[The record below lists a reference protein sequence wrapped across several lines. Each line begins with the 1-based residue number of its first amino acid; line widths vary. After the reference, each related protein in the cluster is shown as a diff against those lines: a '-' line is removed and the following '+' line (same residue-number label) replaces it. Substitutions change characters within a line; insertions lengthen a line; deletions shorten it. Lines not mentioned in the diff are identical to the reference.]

1 MKSLFFFLIIV
12 SSDRCSVRR
21 FSSFCISTISH
32 SGWNSWTWMNMN
44 ILTILSAASE
54 CDFLTLFFFPSSFFP
69 WLVNV
74 AVQQKNL
81 VSQTNLLGW
90 TLINS
95 WNFANPD
102 IKTIQRTKQ
111 KEHFSI
117 KEIAQLSILQS
128 CLSLFCCLLCMKNVN
143 FHFEYFNL
151 WAVFR
156 SHSSLA
162 KWQQRHGLWREGH
175 FYCRY
180 NNINNISQLWDMNE
194 KPGIWDGIC
203 STITQLLITRP
214 CKKRKSS
221 TEPHSY
227 VLSPKMHIILVILHP
242 DKMNSCV
249 LGVPLCQLYLHFN
262 ILSKRVRKPIVL
274 GGIGDASVSVP
285 FLTDVQMAC
294 WLCTSKY
301 PQCYD
306 TLQKREKNVFL

>member
-1 MKSLFFFLIIV
+1 MCAGLALFV
-12 SSDRCSVRR
+12 SAPLSTVAGIRELEWIWIFGLFYLLHWNVIFSHC
-21 FSSFCISTISH
+21 FSS
-32 SGWNSWTWMNMN
+32 
-44 ILTILSAASE
+44 
-54 CDFLTLFFFPSSFFP
+54 PPPVFP

-81 VSQTNLLGW
+81 VSQANLLGW
-90 TLINS
+90 TLIHS

-102 IKTIQRTKQ
+102 IKTIQQTKQ
-111 KEHFSI
+111 KEHLSI

-156 SHSSLA
+156 THSSLA

-203 STITQLLITRP
+203 STITQLLITTP

-249 LGVPLCQLYLHFN
+249 LGVPLYQLHFN
-262 ILSKRVRKPIVL
+262 ILSKRVRKPIVS
-274 GGIGDASVSVP
+274 GGIWDASVSVP
-285 FLTDVQMAC
+285 FLTHVQMAC

-301 PQCYD
+301 LQCYD
-306 TLQKREKNVFL
+306 TLQKREKMYFYNQCNHSFSLN